1 MAKIKFDMEEAFKT
15 IPEEPKG
22 FKDFCIRQFVPIAIF
37 YRRNGKLSDCTCGK
51 CGENFV
57 TDNVPV
63 RKAAATCPVC
73 GHKEWKR
80 DVKQHWDDRAVGM
93 VQRTTDNNI
102 VIRLYRIHRHF
113 QQYTVAA
120 QTITECRR
128 YFLYLG
134 DAFKVY
140 NGSVYTSRGW
150 ERRWG
155 EKECKEL
162 WIENLYPGWKA
173 EIENSNLKYFD
184 ADSICG
190 KRTNDDEKVKG
201 MIAFAN
207 NPAIEMY
214 AKSGMKGLVRHL
226 VAKEGKTKYVNRR
239 GKVRG
244 YYSGYTFAN
253 QIGLSLQVPY
263 VQEIVTNEASA
274 KVREIDIKGQKF
286 IIRKPKAEVTEE
298 NVYTL
303 QFLDFLSDIDK
314 YLDGSSENI
323 LDKLEKLIKD
333 EKITKELI
341 DTYISLYPTKVY
353 KNLYETGVVYAI
365 AQG

>member
-1 MAKIKFDMEEAFKT
+1 MLYGYLIENFKPYEPIFTADIDIDMVGNSLR
-15 IPEEPKG
+15 PKL
-22 FKDFCIRQFVPIAIF
+22 KELCDS
-37 YRRNGKLSDCTCGK
+37 GKLCRYEAGVYYLPGK
-51 CGENFV
+51 
-57 TDNVPV
+57 
-63 RKAAATCPVC
+63 
-73 GHKEWKR
+73 
-80 DVKQHWDDRAVGM
+80 
-93 VQRTTDNNI
+93 
-102 VIRLYRIHRHF
+102 
-113 QQYTVAA
+113 
-120 QTITECRR
+120 
-128 YFLYLG
+128 
-134 DAFKVY
+134 
-140 NGSVYTSRGW
+140 
-150 ERRWG
+150 
-155 EKECKEL
+155 
-162 WIENLYPGWKA
+162 
-173 EIENSNLKYFD
+173 LKL
-184 ADSICG
+184 
-190 KRTNDDEKVKG
+190 
-201 MIAFAN
+201 
-207 NPAIEMY
+207 
-214 AKSGMKGLVRHL
+214 KGLTPISASA
-226 VAKEGKTKYVNRR
+226 VARSRYVNRR

-365 AQG
+365 TQG

>member
-1 MAKIKFDMEEAFKT
+1 MLYGYLIENFKPYEPIFTADIDIDMVGNSLR
-15 IPEEPKG
+15 PKL
-22 FKDFCIRQFVPIAIF
+22 KELCDS
-37 YRRNGKLSDCTCGK
+37 GKLCRYEAGVYYLPGK
-51 CGENFV
+51 M
-57 TDNVPV
+57 
-63 RKAAATCPVC
+63 K
-73 GHKEWKR
+73 
-80 DVKQHWDDRAVGM
+80 
-93 VQRTTDNNI
+93 
-102 VIRLYRIHRHF
+102 L
-113 QQYTVAA
+113 
-120 QTITECRR
+120 
-128 YFLYLG
+128 
-134 DAFKVY
+134 
-140 NGSVYTSRGW
+140 
-150 ERRWG
+150 
-155 EKECKEL
+155 
-162 WIENLYPGWKA
+162 
-173 EIENSNLKYFD
+173 
-184 ADSICG
+184 
-190 KRTNDDEKVKG
+190 
-201 MIAFAN
+201 
-207 NPAIEMY
+207 
-214 AKSGMKGLVRHL
+214 KGLTPISASV
-226 VAKEGKTKYVNRR
+226 VARSKFINRR

-365 AQG
+365 TQG

>member
-1 MAKIKFDMEEAFKT
+1 MIENFKPYEPIFTADIDIDMVGNSLR
-15 IPEEPKG
+15 PKL
-22 FKDFCIRQFVPIAIF
+22 KELCDS
-37 YRRNGKLSDCTCGK
+37 GKLCRYEAGVYYLPGK
-51 CGENFV
+51 M
-57 TDNVPV
+57 
-63 RKAAATCPVC
+63 K
-73 GHKEWKR
+73 
-80 DVKQHWDDRAVGM
+80 
-93 VQRTTDNNI
+93 
-102 VIRLYRIHRHF
+102 L
-113 QQYTVAA
+113 
-120 QTITECRR
+120 
-128 YFLYLG
+128 
-134 DAFKVY
+134 
-140 NGSVYTSRGW
+140 
-150 ERRWG
+150 
-155 EKECKEL
+155 
-162 WIENLYPGWKA
+162 
-173 EIENSNLKYFD
+173 
-184 ADSICG
+184 
-190 KRTNDDEKVKG
+190 
-201 MIAFAN
+201 
-207 NPAIEMY
+207 
-214 AKSGMKGLVRHL
+214 KGLTPISASA
-226 VAKEGKTKYVNRR
+226 VARSRYVNRR

-286 IIRKPKAEVTEE
+286 IIRKPKAEVTGE

>member
-1 MAKIKFDMEEAFKT
+1 MLYGYLIENFKPYEPIFTEDIDIDMVGNSLR
-15 IPEEPKG
+15 PKL
-22 FKDFCIRQFVPIAIF
+22 KELCDS
-37 YRRNGKLSDCTCGK
+37 GKLCRYEAGVYYLPGK
-51 CGENFV
+51 M
-57 TDNVPV
+57 
-63 RKAAATCPVC
+63 K
-73 GHKEWKR
+73 
-80 DVKQHWDDRAVGM
+80 
-93 VQRTTDNNI
+93 
-102 VIRLYRIHRHF
+102 L
-113 QQYTVAA
+113 
-120 QTITECRR
+120 
-128 YFLYLG
+128 
-134 DAFKVY
+134 
-140 NGSVYTSRGW
+140 
-150 ERRWG
+150 
-155 EKECKEL
+155 
-162 WIENLYPGWKA
+162 
-173 EIENSNLKYFD
+173 
-184 ADSICG
+184 
-190 KRTNDDEKVKG
+190 
-201 MIAFAN
+201 
-207 NPAIEMY
+207 
-214 AKSGMKGLVRHL
+214 KGLTPISASA
-226 VAKEGKTKYVNRR
+226 VARSRYVNRR

-323 LDKLEKLIKD
+323 FDKLEKLIKD

-365 AQG
+365 TQG

>member
-1 MAKIKFDMEEAFKT
+1 MLYGYLIENFKPYEPIFTADIDIDMVGNSLR
-15 IPEEPKG
+15 PKL
-22 FKDFCIRQFVPIAIF
+22 KELCDS
-37 YRRNGKLSDCTCGK
+37 GKLCRYEAGVYYLPGK
-51 CGENFV
+51 M
-57 TDNVPV
+57 
-63 RKAAATCPVC
+63 K
-73 GHKEWKR
+73 
-80 DVKQHWDDRAVGM
+80 
-93 VQRTTDNNI
+93 
-102 VIRLYRIHRHF
+102 L
-113 QQYTVAA
+113 
-120 QTITECRR
+120 
-128 YFLYLG
+128 
-134 DAFKVY
+134 
-140 NGSVYTSRGW
+140 
-150 ERRWG
+150 
-155 EKECKEL
+155 
-162 WIENLYPGWKA
+162 
-173 EIENSNLKYFD
+173 
-184 ADSICG
+184 
-190 KRTNDDEKVKG
+190 
-201 MIAFAN
+201 
-207 NPAIEMY
+207 
-214 AKSGMKGLVRHL
+214 KGLTPISASA
-226 VAKEGKTKYVNRR
+226 VARSRYVNRR

-263 VQEIVTNEASA
+263 VQEIVTNETSA

-365 AQG
+365 TQG

>member
-1 MAKIKFDMEEAFKT
+1 MLYGYLIENFKPYEPIFTEDIDIDMVGNT
-15 IPEEPKG
+15 LRPKL
-22 FKDFCIRQFVPIAIF
+22 KELCDS
-37 YRRNGKLSDCTCGK
+37 GKLCRYEAGVYYLPGK
-51 CGENFV
+51 M
-57 TDNVPV
+57 
-63 RKAAATCPVC
+63 K
-73 GHKEWKR
+73 
-80 DVKQHWDDRAVGM
+80 
-93 VQRTTDNNI
+93 
-102 VIRLYRIHRHF
+102 L
-113 QQYTVAA
+113 
-120 QTITECRR
+120 
-128 YFLYLG
+128 
-134 DAFKVY
+134 
-140 NGSVYTSRGW
+140 
-150 ERRWG
+150 
-155 EKECKEL
+155 
-162 WIENLYPGWKA
+162 
-173 EIENSNLKYFD
+173 
-184 ADSICG
+184 
-190 KRTNDDEKVKG
+190 
-201 MIAFAN
+201 
-207 NPAIEMY
+207 
-214 AKSGMKGLVRHL
+214 KGLTPISASA
-226 VAKEGKTKYVNRR
+226 VARSRYVNRR

-341 DTYISLYPTKVY
+341 DTYISLYPMKVY

-365 AQG
+365 TQG

>member
-1 MAKIKFDMEEAFKT
+1 MLYGYLIENFKPYEPIFTADIDIDMVGNSLR
-15 IPEEPKG
+15 PKL
-22 FKDFCIRQFVPIAIF
+22 KELCDS
-37 YRRNGKLSDCTCGK
+37 GKLCRYEAGVYYLPGK
-51 CGENFV
+51 M
-57 TDNVPV
+57 
-63 RKAAATCPVC
+63 K
-73 GHKEWKR
+73 
-80 DVKQHWDDRAVGM
+80 
-93 VQRTTDNNI
+93 
-102 VIRLYRIHRHF
+102 L
-113 QQYTVAA
+113 
-120 QTITECRR
+120 
-128 YFLYLG
+128 
-134 DAFKVY
+134 
-140 NGSVYTSRGW
+140 
-150 ERRWG
+150 
-155 EKECKEL
+155 
-162 WIENLYPGWKA
+162 
-173 EIENSNLKYFD
+173 
-184 ADSICG
+184 
-190 KRTNDDEKVKG
+190 
-201 MIAFAN
+201 
-207 NPAIEMY
+207 
-214 AKSGMKGLVRHL
+214 KGLTPISASV
-226 VAKEGKTKYVNRR
+226 VARSKFINRR

-323 LDKLEKLIKD
+323 LDKLEKLIRD

-365 AQG
+365 TQG

>member
-1 MAKIKFDMEEAFKT
+1 MLYGYLIENFKPYEPIFTADIDIDMVRNSLR
-15 IPEEPKG
+15 PKL
-22 FKDFCIRQFVPIAIF
+22 KELCDS
-37 YRRNGKLSDCTCGK
+37 GKLCRYEAGVYYLPGK
-51 CGENFV
+51 M
-57 TDNVPV
+57 
-63 RKAAATCPVC
+63 K
-73 GHKEWKR
+73 
-80 DVKQHWDDRAVGM
+80 
-93 VQRTTDNNI
+93 
-102 VIRLYRIHRHF
+102 L
-113 QQYTVAA
+113 
-120 QTITECRR
+120 
-128 YFLYLG
+128 
-134 DAFKVY
+134 
-140 NGSVYTSRGW
+140 
-150 ERRWG
+150 
-155 EKECKEL
+155 
-162 WIENLYPGWKA
+162 
-173 EIENSNLKYFD
+173 
-184 ADSICG
+184 
-190 KRTNDDEKVKG
+190 
-201 MIAFAN
+201 
-207 NPAIEMY
+207 
-214 AKSGMKGLVRHL
+214 KGLTPISASA
-226 VAKEGKTKYVNRR
+226 VARSRYVNRR

-323 LDKLEKLIKD
+323 LDKLEKIIKD

-365 AQG
+365 TQG

>member
-1 MAKIKFDMEEAFKT
+1 MLYGYLIENFKPYEPIFTADIDIDMVGNSLR
-15 IPEEPKG
+15 PKL
-22 FKDFCIRQFVPIAIF
+22 KELCDS
-37 YRRNGKLSDCTCGK
+37 GKLCRYEAGVYYLPGK
-51 CGENFV
+51 M
-57 TDNVPV
+57 
-63 RKAAATCPVC
+63 K
-73 GHKEWKR
+73 
-80 DVKQHWDDRAVGM
+80 
-93 VQRTTDNNI
+93 
-102 VIRLYRIHRHF
+102 L
-113 QQYTVAA
+113 
-120 QTITECRR
+120 
-128 YFLYLG
+128 
-134 DAFKVY
+134 
-140 NGSVYTSRGW
+140 
-150 ERRWG
+150 
-155 EKECKEL
+155 
-162 WIENLYPGWKA
+162 
-173 EIENSNLKYFD
+173 
-184 ADSICG
+184 
-190 KRTNDDEKVKG
+190 
-201 MIAFAN
+201 
-207 NPAIEMY
+207 
-214 AKSGMKGLVRHL
+214 KGLTPISASA
-226 VAKEGKTKYVNRR
+226 VARSRYVNRR

-341 DTYISLYPTKVY
+341 DTYISLYPMKVY

-365 AQG
+365 TQG

>member
-1 MAKIKFDMEEAFKT
+1 MLYGYLIENFKPYEPIFTADIDIDMVGNSLR
-15 IPEEPKG
+15 PKL
-22 FKDFCIRQFVPIAIF
+22 KELCDS
-37 YRRNGKLSDCTCGK
+37 GKLCRYEAGVYYLPGK
-51 CGENFV
+51 M
-57 TDNVPV
+57 
-63 RKAAATCPVC
+63 K
-73 GHKEWKR
+73 
-80 DVKQHWDDRAVGM
+80 
-93 VQRTTDNNI
+93 
-102 VIRLYRIHRHF
+102 L
-113 QQYTVAA
+113 
-120 QTITECRR
+120 
-128 YFLYLG
+128 
-134 DAFKVY
+134 
-140 NGSVYTSRGW
+140 
-150 ERRWG
+150 
-155 EKECKEL
+155 
-162 WIENLYPGWKA
+162 
-173 EIENSNLKYFD
+173 
-184 ADSICG
+184 
-190 KRTNDDEKVKG
+190 
-201 MIAFAN
+201 
-207 NPAIEMY
+207 
-214 AKSGMKGLVRHL
+214 KGLTPISASA
-226 VAKEGKTKYVNRR
+226 VARSRYVNRR
-239 GKVRG
+239 GKIRG

-365 AQG
+365 ASNNV

>member
-1 MAKIKFDMEEAFKT
+1 MLYGYLIENFKPYEPIFTADIDIDMVGNSLR
-15 IPEEPKG
+15 PKL
-22 FKDFCIRQFVPIAIF
+22 KELCDS
-37 YRRNGKLSDCTCGK
+37 GKLCRYEAGVYYLPGK
-51 CGENFV
+51 
-57 TDNVPV
+57 
-63 RKAAATCPVC
+63 
-73 GHKEWKR
+73 
-80 DVKQHWDDRAVGM
+80 
-93 VQRTTDNNI
+93 
-102 VIRLYRIHRHF
+102 
-113 QQYTVAA
+113 
-120 QTITECRR
+120 
-128 YFLYLG
+128 
-134 DAFKVY
+134 
-140 NGSVYTSRGW
+140 
-150 ERRWG
+150 
-155 EKECKEL
+155 
-162 WIENLYPGWKA
+162 
-173 EIENSNLKYFD
+173 LKL
-184 ADSICG
+184 
-190 KRTNDDEKVKG
+190 
-201 MIAFAN
+201 
-207 NPAIEMY
+207 
-214 AKSGMKGLVRHL
+214 KGLTPISASA
-226 VAKEGKTKYVNRR
+226 VARSRYVNRR

-274 KVREIDIKGQKF
+274 KVREINIKGQKF

-365 AQG
+365 TQG

>member
-1 MAKIKFDMEEAFKT
+1 MLYGYLIENFKPYEPIFTADIDIDMVGNSLR
-15 IPEEPKG
+15 PKL
-22 FKDFCIRQFVPIAIF
+22 KELCDS
-37 YRRNGKLSDCTCGK
+37 GKLCRYEAGVYYLPGK
-51 CGENFV
+51 M
-57 TDNVPV
+57 
-63 RKAAATCPVC
+63 K
-73 GHKEWKR
+73 
-80 DVKQHWDDRAVGM
+80 
-93 VQRTTDNNI
+93 
-102 VIRLYRIHRHF
+102 L
-113 QQYTVAA
+113 
-120 QTITECRR
+120 
-128 YFLYLG
+128 
-134 DAFKVY
+134 
-140 NGSVYTSRGW
+140 
-150 ERRWG
+150 
-155 EKECKEL
+155 
-162 WIENLYPGWKA
+162 
-173 EIENSNLKYFD
+173 
-184 ADSICG
+184 
-190 KRTNDDEKVKG
+190 
-201 MIAFAN
+201 
-207 NPAIEMY
+207 
-214 AKSGMKGLVRHL
+214 KGLTPISASV
-226 VAKEGKTKYVNRR
+226 VARSKFINRR

-341 DTYISLYPTKVY
+341 DTYISLYPMKVY

-365 AQG
+365 TQG

>member
-1 MAKIKFDMEEAFKT
+1 MLYGYLIENFKPYEPIFTADIDIDMVGNSLR
-15 IPEEPKG
+15 PKL
-22 FKDFCIRQFVPIAIF
+22 KELCDS
-37 YRRNGKLSDCTCGK
+37 GKLCRYEAGVYYLPGK
-51 CGENFV
+51 M
-57 TDNVPV
+57 
-63 RKAAATCPVC
+63 K
-73 GHKEWKR
+73 
-80 DVKQHWDDRAVGM
+80 
-93 VQRTTDNNI
+93 
-102 VIRLYRIHRHF
+102 L
-113 QQYTVAA
+113 
-120 QTITECRR
+120 
-128 YFLYLG
+128 
-134 DAFKVY
+134 
-140 NGSVYTSRGW
+140 
-150 ERRWG
+150 
-155 EKECKEL
+155 
-162 WIENLYPGWKA
+162 
-173 EIENSNLKYFD
+173 
-184 ADSICG
+184 
-190 KRTNDDEKVKG
+190 
-201 MIAFAN
+201 
-207 NPAIEMY
+207 
-214 AKSGMKGLVRHL
+214 KGLTPISASA
-226 VAKEGKTKYVNRR
+226 VARSRYVNRR

-303 QFLDFLSDIDK
+303 QFLDFLSDMDK

-365 AQG
+365 TQG

>member
-1 MAKIKFDMEEAFKT
+1 MLYGYLIENFKPYEPIFTTDIDIDMVGNSLR
-15 IPEEPKG
+15 PKL
-22 FKDFCIRQFVPIAIF
+22 KELCDS
-37 YRRNGKLSDCTCGK
+37 GKLCRYEAGVYYLPGK
-51 CGENFV
+51 M
-57 TDNVPV
+57 
-63 RKAAATCPVC
+63 K
-73 GHKEWKR
+73 
-80 DVKQHWDDRAVGM
+80 
-93 VQRTTDNNI
+93 
-102 VIRLYRIHRHF
+102 L
-113 QQYTVAA
+113 
-120 QTITECRR
+120 
-128 YFLYLG
+128 
-134 DAFKVY
+134 
-140 NGSVYTSRGW
+140 
-150 ERRWG
+150 
-155 EKECKEL
+155 
-162 WIENLYPGWKA
+162 
-173 EIENSNLKYFD
+173 
-184 ADSICG
+184 
-190 KRTNDDEKVKG
+190 
-201 MIAFAN
+201 
-207 NPAIEMY
+207 
-214 AKSGMKGLVRHL
+214 KGLTPISASA
-226 VAKEGKTKYVNRR
+226 VARSRYVNRR

-365 AQG
+365 TQG

>member
-1 MAKIKFDMEEAFKT
+1 MLYGYLIENFKPYEPIFTADIDIDMVGNSLR
-15 IPEEPKG
+15 PKL
-22 FKDFCIRQFVPIAIF
+22 KELCDS
-37 YRRNGKLSDCTCGK
+37 GKLCRYEAGVYYLPGK
-51 CGENFV
+51 M
-57 TDNVPV
+57 
-63 RKAAATCPVC
+63 K
-73 GHKEWKR
+73 
-80 DVKQHWDDRAVGM
+80 
-93 VQRTTDNNI
+93 
-102 VIRLYRIHRHF
+102 L
-113 QQYTVAA
+113 
-120 QTITECRR
+120 
-128 YFLYLG
+128 
-134 DAFKVY
+134 
-140 NGSVYTSRGW
+140 
-150 ERRWG
+150 
-155 EKECKEL
+155 
-162 WIENLYPGWKA
+162 
-173 EIENSNLKYFD
+173 
-184 ADSICG
+184 
-190 KRTNDDEKVKG
+190 
-201 MIAFAN
+201 
-207 NPAIEMY
+207 
-214 AKSGMKGLVRHL
+214 KGLTPISASV
-226 VAKEGKTKYVNRR
+226 VARSRYVNRR

-365 AQG
+365 TQG

>member
-1 MAKIKFDMEEAFKT
+1 MLYGYLIENFKPYEPIFTADIDIDMVGNSLR
-15 IPEEPKG
+15 PKL
-22 FKDFCIRQFVPIAIF
+22 KELCDS
-37 YRRNGKLSDCTCGK
+37 GKLCRYEAGVYYLPGK
-51 CGENFV
+51 M
-57 TDNVPV
+57 
-63 RKAAATCPVC
+63 K
-73 GHKEWKR
+73 
-80 DVKQHWDDRAVGM
+80 
-93 VQRTTDNNI
+93 
-102 VIRLYRIHRHF
+102 L
-113 QQYTVAA
+113 
-120 QTITECRR
+120 
-128 YFLYLG
+128 
-134 DAFKVY
+134 
-140 NGSVYTSRGW
+140 
-150 ERRWG
+150 
-155 EKECKEL
+155 
-162 WIENLYPGWKA
+162 
-173 EIENSNLKYFD
+173 
-184 ADSICG
+184 
-190 KRTNDDEKVKG
+190 
-201 MIAFAN
+201 
-207 NPAIEMY
+207 
-214 AKSGMKGLVRHL
+214 KGLTPISASV
-226 VAKEGKTKYVNRR
+226 VARSKYINRR
-239 GKVRG
+239 GKVQG

-365 AQG
+365 TQG

>member
-1 MAKIKFDMEEAFKT
+1 MLYGYLIENFKPYEPIFTADIDIDMVGNSLR
-15 IPEEPKG
+15 PKL
-22 FKDFCIRQFVPIAIF
+22 KELCDS
-37 YRRNGKLSDCTCGK
+37 GKLCRYEAGVYYLPGK
-51 CGENFV
+51 M
-57 TDNVPV
+57 
-63 RKAAATCPVC
+63 K
-73 GHKEWKR
+73 
-80 DVKQHWDDRAVGM
+80 
-93 VQRTTDNNI
+93 
-102 VIRLYRIHRHF
+102 L
-113 QQYTVAA
+113 
-120 QTITECRR
+120 
-128 YFLYLG
+128 
-134 DAFKVY
+134 
-140 NGSVYTSRGW
+140 
-150 ERRWG
+150 
-155 EKECKEL
+155 
-162 WIENLYPGWKA
+162 
-173 EIENSNLKYFD
+173 
-184 ADSICG
+184 
-190 KRTNDDEKVKG
+190 
-201 MIAFAN
+201 
-207 NPAIEMY
+207 
-214 AKSGMKGLVRHL
+214 KGLTPISASA
-226 VAKEGKTKYVNRR
+226 VARSRYVNRR

-323 LDKLEKLIKD
+323 LDKLEKIIKD

-365 AQG
+365 TQGQRTI

>member
-1 MAKIKFDMEEAFKT
+1 MLYGYLIENFKPYEPIFTADIDIDMVGNSLR
-15 IPEEPKG
+15 PKL
-22 FKDFCIRQFVPIAIF
+22 KELCDS
-37 YRRNGKLSDCTCGK
+37 GKLCRYEAGVYYLPGK
-51 CGENFV
+51 M
-57 TDNVPV
+57 
-63 RKAAATCPVC
+63 K
-73 GHKEWKR
+73 
-80 DVKQHWDDRAVGM
+80 
-93 VQRTTDNNI
+93 
-102 VIRLYRIHRHF
+102 L
-113 QQYTVAA
+113 
-120 QTITECRR
+120 
-128 YFLYLG
+128 
-134 DAFKVY
+134 
-140 NGSVYTSRGW
+140 
-150 ERRWG
+150 
-155 EKECKEL
+155 
-162 WIENLYPGWKA
+162 
-173 EIENSNLKYFD
+173 
-184 ADSICG
+184 
-190 KRTNDDEKVKG
+190 
-201 MIAFAN
+201 
-207 NPAIEMY
+207 
-214 AKSGMKGLVRHL
+214 KGLIPISASA
-226 VAKEGKTKYVNRR
+226 VARSRYVNRR

-365 AQG
+365 TQG

>member
-1 MAKIKFDMEEAFKT
+1 MLYGYLIENFKPYEPIFTADIDIDMVGNSLR
-15 IPEEPKG
+15 PKL
-22 FKDFCIRQFVPIAIF
+22 KELCDS
-37 YRRNGKLSDCTCGK
+37 GKLCRYEAGVYYLPGK
-51 CGENFV
+51 M
-57 TDNVPV
+57 
-63 RKAAATCPVC
+63 K
-73 GHKEWKR
+73 
-80 DVKQHWDDRAVGM
+80 
-93 VQRTTDNNI
+93 
-102 VIRLYRIHRHF
+102 L
-113 QQYTVAA
+113 
-120 QTITECRR
+120 
-128 YFLYLG
+128 
-134 DAFKVY
+134 
-140 NGSVYTSRGW
+140 
-150 ERRWG
+150 
-155 EKECKEL
+155 
-162 WIENLYPGWKA
+162 
-173 EIENSNLKYFD
+173 
-184 ADSICG
+184 
-190 KRTNDDEKVKG
+190 
-201 MIAFAN
+201 
-207 NPAIEMY
+207 
-214 AKSGMKGLVRHL
+214 KGLTPISASA
-226 VAKEGKTKYVNRR
+226 VARSRYVNRR

-353 KNLYETGVVYAI
+353 KNLYVTGVVYAI
-365 AQG
+365 TQG